1 MFPGYPARNPAG
13 ALRATKSAPG
23 GFVQQEREQ
32 NRFATHYI
40 KSIKKLC
47 RCLCTFAKIFNQIT
61 EWFMKSRDRRRG
73 LVVVNTGEGKGKSS
87 SALGM
92 VFRAA
97 GWDMKVCVIQYV
109 KGQWQTGEQKAAAR
123 FDNIEWHALG
133 DGFTWD
139 TKNPEQDIKTSREI
153 WELSKQKILS
163 EEFDVV
169 LLDEI
174 NYCCGYQW
182 ISGQEIAD
190 FIRDEKPSWL
200 HLIMT
205 GRNAAPEVIEIADTV
220 TDMTMIK
227 HAFQQGIKAE
237 QGIEF

>member
-1 MFPGYPARNPAG
+1 MKTR
-13 ALRATKSAPG
+13 
-23 GFVQQEREQ
+23 ERRQ
-32 NRFATHYI
+32 
-40 KSIKKLC
+40 
-47 RCLCTFAKIFNQIT
+47 
-61 EWFMKSRDRRRG
+61 G
-73 LVVVNTGEGKGKSS
+73 VVLVHTGEGKGKSS

-97 GWDMKVCVIQYV
+97 GWGMNVCVIQYI
-109 KGQWQTGEQKAAAR
+109 KGQWQTGEQKAAER
-123 FDNIEWHALG
+123 FDNIEWHTLG

-153 WELSKQKILS
+153 WEFSKQKILS
-163 EEFDVV
+163 EKYDLV

-190 FIRDEKPSWL
+190 FISQQKPAWM
-200 HLIMT
+200 HLVLT
-205 GRNAAPEVIEIADTV
+205 GRNASAEVIDVANTV
-220 TDMTMIK
+220 TEMNKLK
-227 HAFQQGIKAE
+227 HAYEEGIKAE